1 MKITIEIDP
10 ASPMELRA
18 FDSFM
23 AALKEPK
30 SSMPTR
36 AVTDEPKA
44 EYKKTTAAEPEVK
57 KEPEKV
63 QEPEPEKAQAPE
75 TKEGELSQETLR
87 ELIKPLVAKHR
98 DVLKDK
104 LNELCGV
111 QEGGNITKLPQDQY
125 PAFYEF
131 LKTLS

>member
-10 ASPMELRA
+10 ANVRELKA
-18 FDSFM
+18 FNAFM
-23 AALKEPK
+23 NELAGV
-30 SSMPTR
+30 R
-36 AVTDEPKA
+36 VTDEPKT
-44 EYKKTTAAEPEVK
+44 EYRKPYHLPKPEAK

-63 QEPEPEKAQAPE
+63 QEPEPEKVQE
-75 TKEGELSQETLR
+75 TTSKEGELSQETLR

-98 DVLKDK
+98 DALKDK

-125 PAFYEF
+125 PTFYEF

>member
-10 ASPMELRA
+10 ANVRELKA
-18 FDSFM
+18 FNAFM
-23 AALKEPK
+23 VELSGTA
-30 SSMPTR
+30 R
-36 AVTDEPKA
+36 VTDEPKT
-44 EYKKTTAAEPEVK
+44 EYRKPYHLPKPEAK

-63 QEPEPEKAQAPE
+63 QEPEPEPEKAQE

-125 PAFYEF
+125 PTFYKF

>member
-1 MKITIEIDP
+1 MKITIEIDS
-10 ASPMELRA
+10 ANVRELKA
-18 FDSFM
+18 FNAFM
-23 AALKEPK
+23 IELSGTA
-30 SSMPTR
+30 R
-36 AVTDEPKA
+36 VTDEPKA
-44 EYKKTTAAEPEVK
+44 EYKKTTAAEPVAK

-98 DVLKDK
+98 DALKDK
-104 LNELCGV
+104 LNALCGV

-131 LKTLS
+131 LKTLA